1 MLQLKNI
8 RKSYDSKVILDSISL
23 DINDGEIVSILG
35 PSGSGKTTLLN
46 AILGLLKLTAG
57 RLFLTAKT

>member
-35 PSGSGKTTLLN
+35 AFRQRQTTL
-46 AILGLLKLTAG
+46 
-57 RLFLTAKT
+57 